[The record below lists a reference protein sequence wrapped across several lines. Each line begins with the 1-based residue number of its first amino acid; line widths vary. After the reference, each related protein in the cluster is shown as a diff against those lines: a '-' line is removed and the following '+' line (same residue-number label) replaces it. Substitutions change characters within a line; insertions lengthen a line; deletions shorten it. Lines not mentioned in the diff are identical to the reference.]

1 MAAVLVVDDEPTLL
15 NVFGRVL
22 EQAGHRVLLAQTGEA
37 ALNILMVSEPDVL
50 VVDVRLADGNG
61 LDIAARARAQWPNL
75 RSIVI
80 TGYPDYEAARR
91 GYALGV
97 VSWLHKPFDNQR
109 LVESIDAA
117 LSGAPPVPE
126 SAPHE
131 LVAPPPEHFE
141 GLVGKSTAMLA
152 VYQRIARVA
161 AADATVLIQGESGT
175 GKELVAQS
183 IHRRSVRASRAFV
196 TVNVAAV
203 PDSLFEDQLFG
214 HEAGAFTDART
225 TVPGLLDRANGGVLF
240 FDEIGE
246 LPLSSQAKL
255 LRVLEDRQFYRLGG
269 HRAIPLDVRVVAA
282 TNRDL
287 EAAVDVKVFRADLY
301 HRLARFSDVK
311 ASRRCICERATSR
324 CSSTIGCRGSPWT
337 SAAAGTHARRAGS
350 ARTLHLSRQYV
361 RELQNVLFRRPAPAA
376 PWGPS
381 IDDAHLPDRVR
392 RPKGQAASGCPDFP
406 RSIMPLAEATA
417 QVERTLI
424 PAAVAHCGGNR
435 EAAARLL
442 GIDSKTLRRKLA
454 DMRLADLRSE

>member
-117 LSGAPPVPE
+117 LSGAPPVPQ

-301 HRLARFSDVK
+301 HRLARFTVSLPPLHMRKGDIPMLIDYWLPRIAVDFGGHPELTPV
-311 ASRRCICERATSR
+311 ARDLLERYTFP
-324 CSSTIGCRGSPWT
+324 GN
-337 SAAAGTHARRAGS
+337 
-350 ARTLHLSRQYV
+350 V
-361 RELQNVLFRRPAPAA
+361 RELQNVLFEACAAA

-454 DMRLADLRSE
+454 DMRLADPRSE